1 MRRRFGRLPIF
12 FPCAKRA
19 ARRRSAIVGV
29 GAAAAAAA
37 VAAGIRLGSSC
48 RCSGKSL
55 DPLEHRGGDGDGV
68 CGAVLSQAETDCMV
82 LGGGLGDG

>member
-29 GAAAAAAA
+29 GAAAAA
-37 VAAGIRLGSSC
+37 VVAGIGLGSSC
-48 RCSGKSL
+48 RCCSGKSL

-68 CGAVLSQAETDCMV
+68 GGAVLSQADTDCMV
-82 LGGGLGDG
+82 LGGGLGGG